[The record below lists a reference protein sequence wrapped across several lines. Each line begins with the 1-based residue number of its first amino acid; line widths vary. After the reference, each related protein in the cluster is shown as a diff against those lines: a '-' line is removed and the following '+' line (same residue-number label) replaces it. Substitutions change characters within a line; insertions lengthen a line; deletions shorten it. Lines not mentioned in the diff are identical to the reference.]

1 VRIFVSAQRSSTSV
15 ALAEAALPAEP
26 AAVMASPLREIA
38 ARNTTVASF
47 AAMAACLLFDSIQ
60 QG

>member
-1 VRIFVSAQRSSTSV
+1 
-15 ALAEAALPAEP
+15 
-26 AAVMASPLREIA
+26 MASPLREIA